1 MFVLQVKE
9 MFLQKGVLRPYF
21 QLLKMGIPRIRAQ
34 KILNG
39 TQKTIDLA
47 DLYKFCTYLNCTPKE
62 LLAIELPK
70 DSTSLDNTPLK
81 EWVKQTEMNL
91 IKELIEMT
99 PNELQRMKE
108 FVKELRKED
117 NI

>member
-1 MFVLQVKE
+1 MNL
-9 MFLQKGVLRPYF
+9 
-21 QLLKMGIPRIRAQ
+21 
-34 KILNG
+34 
-39 TQKTIDLA
+39 
-47 DLYKFCTYLNCTPKE
+47 
-62 LLAIELPK
+62 
-70 DSTSLDNTPLK
+70 LK
-81 EWVKQTEMNL
+81 EWVKQTEINL